1 MLKYPANVG
10 YFLIFLYKN
19 LILRGFHFTLQI
31 AIFILKY
38 TFRAMSKYIIKGGNR
53 ICGEVKISGAKNA
66 TLGVLAA
73 SIMTDEDVY
82 ISNIPD
88 VWDINI
94 MLESI
99 VDLGAKV
106 SRIDRNT
113 VIINAKDANKTEL
126 ADSVLGRMRAT
137 YYFVGAL
144 LGKHRKA
151 KVVLPG
157 GCDLG
162 NRPIDLHLKGFNA
175 LGANAYEENGYIIAE
190 AKELVGNNI
199 FLDLVSVGATI
210 NIMIASVLAEGQTVI
225 DNAAKEPHVVDIA
238 LFLNSMGANIKG
250 AGTDTIKIKGV
261 KKLHGTHYSIIPDQ
275 IEAGTY
281 MALAAIS
288 KGDITIKNV
297 IPKHLESISAKLIDM
312 GNQVITY
319 DEAVRVIGNDKQL
332 ATNVKTLPY
341 PGFPTD
347 MQPQIVCALATA
359 SGKSTVIESIFD
371 NRFKYVEQLKKM
383 GVKIEINNNTVII
396 DGVEKLKASE
406 LVAPDLRAGAAL
418 VISALSADGISIIDN
433 VEYIERGYEDLI
445 NKVKE
450 LGGNIKKVEY
460 QNEIETFI
468 KENQ

>member
-1 MLKYPANVG
+1 M
-10 YFLIFLYKN
+10 
-19 LILRGFHFTLQI
+19 
-31 AIFILKY
+31 
-38 TFRAMSKYIIKGGNR
+38 
-53 ICGEVKISGAKNA
+53 
-66 TLGVLAA
+66 
-73 SIMTDEDVY
+73 MTDEDVY

-113 VIINAKDANKTEL
+113 VIINAKNANKTEL

-144 LGKHRKA
+144 LGKHKKA

-175 LGANAYEENGYIIAE
+175 LGATAYEENGYIIAE
-190 AKELVGNNI
+190 AKELVGSNI

-261 KKLHGTHYSIIPDQ
+261 KKLHGTNYSIIPDQ

-319 DEAVRVIGNDKQL
+319 DEAVRVIGSDKQL

-359 SGKSTVIESIFD
+359 NGRSTVIESIFD

-383 GVKIEINNNTVII
+383 GVKIEVNNNTVII
-396 DGVEKLKASE
+396 DGVEKLKSSE

-418 VISALSADGISIIDN
+418 VISALSAEGISIIDN

-445 NKVKE
+445 NKVKD

-468 KENQ
+468 KENE